1 MFMDTAI
8 DTKEIEMLLE
18 AEKWEEART
27 LLDSYMS
34 RPLTDKEKG
43 EIYTNFAEVYL
54 RVQNDLNKRYEE
66 VLDDAIATAKDIN
79 HAEEDFKKNQI
90 RRDLSA

>member
-1 MFMDTAI
+1 MDTVI
-8 DTKEIEMLLE
+8 DTKEIEILLE

-27 LLDSYMS
+27 LLDRYMS
-34 RPLTDKEKG
+34 RPLSDKEKG
-43 EIYTNFAEVYL
+43 EIYTNFAEIYL

-79 HAEEDFKKNQI
+79 KAEEEFKKTAI
-90 RRDLSA
+90 RKDLSV